1 MNRTETIIAPATPP
15 GEGGLAVIR
24 ISGSGALEA
33 LHKFFR
39 PTGSKDKLESHR
51 LYHGYLVDNQGNR
64 IDEVMAVYMQ
74 PPRSYTCEEV
84 VEIHCHGGRQIVRSL
99 LDLYLGYGL
108 RLAQPGEFT
117 YRAFMNGRLDLSQ
130 AEAVSRLI
138 HSRSETSRAL
148 ALSQVEGR
156 LSRAIHRFSQS
167 LRRAL
172 VLIEAWIDF
181 PEEELPVRE
190 SLDLEFQLSEIIK
203 EIDVLLDTFQTG
215 RAFIEGV
222 SILLIGRPNSGKS
235 SLLNALLGEER
246 AIVTEIPG
254 TTRDTLE
261 EGLTIGGL
269 PVRLVDTA
277 GFRHS
282 EDRVE
287 MEGVRRARE
296 KIATA
301 DLVLLVVDAS
311 QPLQEEDLLA
321 YQACR
326 DCTALLVLNKS
337 DLVSVPP
344 DMSFCSFAQLEI
356 SAKTGQ
362 GLPALRE
369 AVGRMFSQ
377 DSGDLCDSVTI
388 TEKRHNDALLRC
400 RESLE
405 RAVNSI
411 AGQMSLEF
419 IALDIRSALDAL
431 GLISG
436 ETTTDDILNDIF
448 SSFCIGK

>member
-1 MNRTETIIAPATPP
+1 VNRTETIIAPATPP

-190 SLDLEFQLSEIIK
+190 NLDLKFQLSEIIK

-326 DCTALLVLNKS
+326 DRSALLVLNKA

-344 DMSFCSFAQLEI
+344 DTSFCSFAQLEI

-369 AVGRMFSQ
+369 TVARMFNQESC
-377 DSGDLCDSVTI
+377 DLYDSVVI

-405 RAVNSI
+405 RAEASI
-411 AGQMSLEF
+411 VGQMSLEF
-419 IALDIRSALDAL
+419 LALDVRGALDAL
-431 GLISG
+431 GMISG

>member
-1 MNRTETIIAPATPP
+1 
-15 GEGGLAVIR
+15 
-24 ISGSGALEA
+24 
-33 LHKFFR
+33 
-39 PTGSKDKLESHR
+39 
-51 LYHGYLVDNQGNR
+51 
-64 IDEVMAVYMQ
+64 
-74 PPRSYTCEEV
+74 
-84 VEIHCHGGRQIVRSL
+84 
-99 LDLYLGYGL
+99 
-108 RLAQPGEFT
+108 
-117 YRAFMNGRLDLSQ
+117 
-130 AEAVSRLI
+130 
-138 HSRSETSRAL
+138 
-148 ALSQVEGR
+148 VEGR